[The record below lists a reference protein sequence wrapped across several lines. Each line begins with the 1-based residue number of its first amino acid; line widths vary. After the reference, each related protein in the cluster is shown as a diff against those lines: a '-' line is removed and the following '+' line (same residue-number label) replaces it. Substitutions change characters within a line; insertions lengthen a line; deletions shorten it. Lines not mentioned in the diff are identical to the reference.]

1 MKGKLITTAMAAVML
16 IVLMVSPLTVYA
28 EDYTGGD
35 GWNVTFDGEKMTSSF
50 KSADIDEQIYER
62 LQPGDSIE
70 LHVDLKNTYNGET
83 DWYMSNEVLKSLEDS
98 QSVAEGGAYTYLL
111 KYISAGGTEKVLYD
125 SENVGGEDKTGGEG
139 LHQATDSLDEYLYLD
154 RVGASKSG
162 KVVLKVSLDGETQ
175 GNAYQNTLAVLQ
187 MNFAVELVDN
197 TPVIRNEE
205 VPGETTTPTPSQNVI
220 KPPKTGDET
229 PVMWFSIVTLVA
241 GLTCV
246 VIVIIRIVRSRRNE
260 KEAE

>member
-1 MKGKLITTAMAAVML
+1 MKGKFISIAMAAVL
-16 IVLMVSPLTVYA
+16 LMVSPLTAFA

-35 GWNVTFDGEKMTSSF
+35 NWNVTFDGEKMTSSF
-50 KSADIDEQIYER
+50 NSADIDEQIYEK

-70 LHVDLKNTYNGET
+70 LHVDLKNIYSGKT

-111 KYISAGGTEKVLYD
+111 KYVDAAGTETVLYD

-154 RVGASKSG
+154 RLESNASG

-187 MNFAVELVDN
+187 MNFAVELVD
-197 TPVIRNEE
+197 TTVTTVK
-205 VPGETTTPTPSQNVI
+205 VPGQPSNPSGNPATTPQ
-220 KPPKTGDET
+220 TGDDT
-229 PVMWFSIVTLVA
+229 PLMLFSMMTLISGLICVGMVIFLVA
-241 GLTCV
+241 KN
-246 VIVIIRIVRSRRNE
+246 RREE

>member
-1 MKGKLITTAMAAVML
+1 MKGKFISIAMAAVL
-16 IVLMVSPLTVYA
+16 LMVSPLTAFA

-35 GWNVTFDGEKMTSSF
+35 NWNVTFDGEKMTSSF
-50 KSADIDEQIYER
+50 NSADIDEQIYEK

-70 LHVDLKNTYNGET
+70 LHVDLKNTYGGKT
-83 DWYMSNEVLKSLEDS
+83 DWYMSNEVLRSLEDS

-111 KYISAGGTEKVLYD
+111 KYVDAGGAETVLYD

-154 RVGASKSG
+154 RLESNASG

-187 MNFAVELVDN
+187 MNFAVELVD
-197 TPVIRNEE
+197 TTVTTVK
-205 VPGETTTPTPSQNVI
+205 VPGQPTNPSGNTVTTPR
-220 KPPKTGDET
+220 TGDDT
-229 PVMWFSIVTLVA
+229 PLMLFSMMTLIS
-241 GLTCV
+241 GFICV
-246 VIVIIRIVRSRRNE
+246 GMVIFFVVKNRREE
-260 KEAE
+260 KGAE